1 MCGGGKEQTIQ
12 TQSSWLQICKL
23 NWHCFHGPVIKDA
36 CENHPLP
43 ARPFSRLLDMIL
55 EYLRKTLLESSIN
68 DVCWACAECC
78 WDTVSNPGLLIVRLV
93 QWFWLRQFIDWSING
108 FSHLKNQF
116 EERKQDWLEQKF
128 RLWRLQR
135 LDAIFYQSLLF
146 RCNKRYKH
154 SVRSRVVFLNLR
166 LWKIIN
172 HSLLPVVLPANHHKS
187 PLYFWSII

>member
-23 NWHCFHGPVIKDA
+23 NWRCFHEPLIKDA
-36 CENHPLP
+36 CENHPLQ
-43 ARPFSRLLDMIL
+43 AKPFSRLLNMIL
-55 EYLRKTLLESSIN
+55 EYSRKTLLKSSKMF
-68 DVCWACAECC
+68 
-78 WDTVSNPGLLIVRLV
+78 VSMRWMLLGYSFEPRPRR
-93 QWFWLRQFIDWSING
+93 FWLWQFIDWSING

-146 RCNKRYKH
+146 WCNKKYKH
-154 SVRSRVVFLNLR
+154 RVRSRVVFLNLR

-172 HSLLPVVLPANHHKS
+172 YGLLPVVLPANHHKR